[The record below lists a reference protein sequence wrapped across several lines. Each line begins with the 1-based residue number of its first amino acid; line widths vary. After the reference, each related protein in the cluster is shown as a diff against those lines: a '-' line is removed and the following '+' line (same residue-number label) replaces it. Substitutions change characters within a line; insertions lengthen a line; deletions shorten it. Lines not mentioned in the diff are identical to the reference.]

1 MLVFIILALV
11 LALLAVVFA
20 LQNTITVTI
29 SFLFWQF
36 TGSLAL
42 VLLVALAA
50 GMLVSFLAYLPS
62 LIRGQLS
69 ARKMRKHA
77 TELESNLADHKQRLQ
92 EAELKLQGQSATVRP
107 PDAPMAPPEQTTRPT

>member
-1 MLVFIILALV
+1 MLIFVILALL
-11 LALLAVVFA
+11 LALLAVIFA

-50 GMLVSFLAYLPS
+50 GMLVSFLAYLPY
-62 LIRGQLS
+62 LVHGQLS
-69 ARKMRKHA
+69 TRRMRKHA
-77 TELESNLADHKQRLQ
+77 TELESNLAEHKQRLQ
-92 EAELKLQGQSATVRP
+92 EAELKLQGQSPAVKPSEANAAP
-107 PDAPMAPPEQTTRPT
+107 PDQAMPSS